1 MSYSG
6 KSKTAADEDWVGEL
20 LVNVATLTSIG
31 MFRFALRWPDI
42 ASLLTVFAVT
52 GVLRLALDVRA
63 DRGVRGGRMGVA
75 AGLAGLVRAADRQ
88 AGRRLSAHVSG
99 VSAAVDTLKPSWGRL
114 GRVRDLQRRRESCRF
129 ARSVGRDRRRGK
141 GQKWRRTGPDCS
153 QARPLRQHR
162 GQAAANKP
170 AFLGTVCGNCRSHG
184 GPSRIGISRRLQ
196 THSELRGAALRTFA
210 ILHICAAL
218 HP

>member
-1 MSYSG
+1 MSSSG
-6 KSKTAADEDWVGEL
+6 KSAAGVWGWRL
-20 LVNVATLTSIG
+20 G
-31 MFRFALRWPDI
+31 WPDSYERLI
-42 ASLLTVFAVT
+42 GRPVADYRRTYLVYRRRWRTICERHGLTISQRGKPDTDPLVPD
-52 GVLRLALDVRA
+52 LSSVRI
-63 DRGVRGGRMGVA
+63 G
-75 AGLAGLVRAADRQ
+75 
-88 AGRRLSAHVSG
+88 
-99 VSAAVDTLKPSWGRL
+99 AAVDTLKPSWGRL

-129 ARSVGRDRRRGK
+129 APSVGRDRRRGK

-162 GQAAANKP
+162 GQAAAKKP

-196 THSELRGAALRTFA
+196 THSELRVAALLTFA

>member
-88 AGRRLSAHVSG
+88 AGRRFSAHVSG

-141 GQKWRRTGPDCS
+141 GQNGAEQGQIARRR
-153 QARPLRQHR
+153 ARCVSTEGRPRPR
-162 GQAAANKP
+162 NPRSWARCAA
-170 AFLGTVCGNCRSHG
+170 TVVVM
-184 GPSRIGISRRLQ
+184 
-196 THSELRGAALRTFA
+196 AALPGLASVGDCKRT
-210 ILHICAAL
+210 LNYE
-218 HP
+218 